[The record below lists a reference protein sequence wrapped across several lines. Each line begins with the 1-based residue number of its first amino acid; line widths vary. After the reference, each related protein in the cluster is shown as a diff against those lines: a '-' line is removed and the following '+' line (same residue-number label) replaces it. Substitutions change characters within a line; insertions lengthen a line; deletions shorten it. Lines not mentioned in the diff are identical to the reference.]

1 MPIPPESFLLD
12 PHAPGTLQ
20 ARIQQMVAAGI
31 LSGRFRA
38 GEKMPSTRGLA
49 AHLGVSRITVT
60 LAYTELVA
68 DDYLTARGRSGYF
81 VSADAPEPPA
91 FAPQSPAVTTVDWP
105 TRLGPA
111 IPPLG
116 LDKPRDWARYRYN
129 FIYGQA
135 DATLFD
141 AANWRLCALQALGRR
156 DWESLA
162 ADQFDGDDPLLVDFI
177 ARQMLPRRGI
187 LASPSEILLTL
198 GAQNAL
204 WLAAQILT
212 PGQRVAM
219 EDPGYPALRGI
230 LSQTGCALTPVAVD
244 AEGLPP
250 EALPAVDVIFTTPAH
265 QCPTTVTMP
274 IPRREALLE
283 LAEARDMIV
292 VEDDYEFELPAGQ
305 SLSPALKALDRG
317 GRVIYVGS
325 FSKSVFPGLRLGY
338 LVGPAPF
345 IAQARALRALSLR
358 HPPGHVQRT
367 LAHFLSRGH
376 YDALIRRT
384 GRAYAERRAAM
395 ETAVA
400 GAGLQVVGRPAA
412 GGSSLWLRAPGRD
425 MGAAAV
431 GLRDRGVLIEPG
443 AAFFA
448 GGARWTDARPTGA
461 GAFFAG
467 SDAVPV
473 GFTHATV
480 AWVKPTISPQEYYR
494 LAWSSIPV
502 GRIAEGV
509 ALL

>member
-1 MPIPPESFLLD
+1 MPIPPESFLID
-12 PHAPGTLQ
+12 RDAPGTLQ

-38 GEKMPSTRGLA
+38 GEKMPSTRALA

-68 DDYLTARGRSGYF
+68 DDYLTAKGRSGYF
-81 VSADAPEPPA
+81 VSPDAPEPPA
-91 FAPQSPAVTTVDWP
+91 FAPAAPAVSTVDWAA
-105 TRLGPA
+105 RLGPPVA
-111 IPPLG
+111 ALG

-129 FIYGQA
+129 FIYGQP
-135 DATLFD
+135 DPTLFD

-156 DWESLA
+156 DWEALA
-162 ADQFDGDDPLLVDFI
+162 ADQYDGDDPLLVDFI

-212 PGQRVAM
+212 PGRRVAM

-230 LSQTGCALTPVAVD
+230 LSQTGCALTPVPVD

-250 EALPAVDVIFTTPAH
+250 DALPPVDVAFCTPAH

-274 IPRREALLE
+274 LSRREALLE
-283 LAEARDMIV
+283 MAEARDMIL

-345 IAQARALRALSLR
+345 IARARALRALSLR

-376 YDALIRRT
+376 YDALLRRT
-384 GRAYAERRAAM
+384 GRAYAERRRAM
-395 ETAVA
+395 EAAVLA
-400 GAGLQVVGRPAA
+400 AGLTVVGRPAA

-425 MGAAAV
+425 MAAAAV
-431 GLRDRGVLIEPG
+431 ELRARGVLIEPG

-448 GGARWTDARPTGA
+448 DAARWAIAHRPPA
-461 GAFFAG
+461 HEF
-467 SDAVPV
+467 
-473 GFTHATV
+473 
-480 AWVKPTISPQEYYR
+480 YR

-502 GRIAEGV
+502 GRIGEGV
-509 ALL
+509 SHLGNMK